1 MKKGHF
7 SQVSPQIFDEGSIKG
22 VEKRVLIGLKEGAPN
37 FVMRLFT
44 MEPGGHTDYHSHPWE
59 HEVFVVEGEITV
71 VGPDGKEETLKE
83 GSFVF
88 VEPNEKHQ
96 FKNNSNKTARFICVI
111 PKSGGE

>member
-1 MKKGHF
+1 M
-7 SQVSPQIFDEGSIKG
+7 
-22 VEKRVLIGLKEGAPN
+22 
-37 FVMRLFT
+37 
-44 MEPGGHTDYHSHPWE
+44 
-59 HEVFVVEGEITV
+59 
-71 VGPDGKEETLKE
+71 VGPDGEEEALKE